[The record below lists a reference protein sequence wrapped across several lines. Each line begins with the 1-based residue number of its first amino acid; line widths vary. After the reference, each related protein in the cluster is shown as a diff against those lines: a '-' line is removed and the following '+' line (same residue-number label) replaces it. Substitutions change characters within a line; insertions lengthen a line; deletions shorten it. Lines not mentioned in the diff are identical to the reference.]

1 MRYLITGATGFVGG
15 RIARRLREQGHEVV
29 ALARN
34 PTKAGELRSIGVE
47 VHPGDVTDKESM
59 RKPMTGVDGVFHVA
73 GWFKFGGRD
82 RADAERT
89 NVEGTRNVLELMTEL
104 GVPKGVYTST
114 IVVFGDTHGKVVD
127 ETYRHDGP
135 WLTEY
140 ERTKWKAHYE
150 VAERM
155 IRKGLPL
162 VIVQPGVVYGPGDT
176 SRIRPMLL
184 QYLKGKLR
192 AVPQGV
198 AQSWT
203 YIDDVADGHL
213 RAMERGRPG
222 ESYILGGPS
231 HTLIE
236 AFEIAERIT
245 GIPAPRFHPSPRFL
259 RAVAAVTRSEWLR
272 VAAGV
277 TYLASSAKARRELG
291 YEPRSLEAGLRET
304 LGHEMAL
311 LGQSARPEGPTI
323 ATVPTEGVAE

>member
-34 PTKAGELRSIGVE
+34 PTKAGELRSIGAE

-150 VAERM
+150 VAEPM

-162 VIVQPGVVYGPGDT
+162 VIAQPGVVYGPGDT

-184 QYLKGKLR
+184 QYLKGRLR
-192 AVPQGV
+192 AVPQDV

-222 ESYILGGPS
+222 ESYIRGGPS
-231 HTLIE
+231 HTLIA

-291 YEPRSLEAGLRET
+291 YEPRSLDAGP
-304 LGHEMAL
+304 
-311 LGQSARPEGPTI
+311 RPPP
-323 ATVPTEGVAE
+323 AHPM